1 MRAPGF
7 HGRKDRPFHFLD
19 GITIER
25 YSLGMRYDRTR
36 EPEAA

>member
-19 GITIER
+19 GITVER
-25 YSLGMRYDRTR
+25 YSLGMRYDRMQ